1 MMYYR
6 LLMDMYLCVQNV
18 RTDLRIWFQIR
29 WEKTH
34 PTLLLSLNVALNS
47 ERNTG
52 SSYMKPLK
60 SKQ

>member
-29 WEKTH
+29 WKKHTPPSCSH
-34 PTLLLSLNVALNS
+34 
-47 ERNTG
+47 
-52 SSYMKPLK
+52 
-60 SKQ
+60 